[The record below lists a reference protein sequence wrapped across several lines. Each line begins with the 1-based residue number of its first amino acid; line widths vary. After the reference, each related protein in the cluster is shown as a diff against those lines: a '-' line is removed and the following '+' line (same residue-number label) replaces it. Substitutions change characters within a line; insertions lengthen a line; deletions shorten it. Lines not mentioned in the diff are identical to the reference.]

1 MRRKLL
7 AMDID
12 GTAVRDDSSLGEKS
26 KEAIKLA
33 QQEGHKIVFVSGRR
47 DSLIA
52 SLLFSPKLEK
62 KAKIPPHVCKRL
74 ITHCLEQN
82 IQLQIYNGMTWQVT
96 KMTDETLEYAKNVGV
111 IPEIINSLEETDWKY
126 GLEGFMATQDMTDVA
141 AYIDECIPEVY
152 YVSSEPNCIDVMAKG
167 VSKWNG
173 IQLLA
178 DMLEICKED
187 IITVGN
193 YYNDLDMLQHAAV
206 GIAVAN
212 AVDDVK
218 KEADFVTEK
227 NNNQDAVAEIIT
239 KMLNHDYDVVVEKC
253 NE

>member
-47 DSLIA
+47 DSDMG
-52 SLLFSPKLEK
+52 SLKDEQWLVDYQILNTGGKILRCK
-62 KAKIPPHVCKRL
+62 DRKVLHNDLIPPHVCKRL

-152 YVSSEPNCIDVMAKG
+152 YVSSEPNCIDVMAR
-167 VSKWNG
+167 VCQNG
-173 IQLLA
+173 MEYSYLQ
-178 DMLEICKED
+178 ICLKF
-187 IITVGN
+187 
-193 YYNDLDMLQHAAV
+193 
-206 GIAVAN
+206 
-212 AVDDVK
+212 VK
-218 KEADFVTEK
+218 K
-227 NNNQDAVAEIIT
+227 I
-239 KMLNHDYDVVVEKC
+239 L
-253 NE
+253 

>member
-12 GTAVRDDSSLGEKS
+12 GTAVRDDYSLGEKS

-47 DSLIA
+47 DSDMV
-52 SLLFSPKLEK
+52 SLKDEQWLVDYQILNTGGKILRCK
-62 KAKIPPHVCKRL
+62 DRKVLHNDLIPPHVCKRL
-74 ITHCLEQN
+74 ITHCLKQN

-173 IQLLA
+173 IRLLA

-206 GIAVAN
+206 GISVAN

-218 KEADFVTEK
+218 K
-227 NNNQDAVAEIIT
+227 
-239 KMLNHDYDVVVEKC
+239 
-253 NE
+253 

>member
-1 MRRKLL
+1 M
-7 AMDID
+7 
-12 GTAVRDDSSLGEKS
+12 
-26 KEAIKLA
+26 
-33 QQEGHKIVFVSGRR
+33 
-47 DSLIA
+47 A
-52 SLLFSPKLEK
+52 S
-62 KAKIPPHVCKRL
+62 
-74 ITHCLEQN
+74 
-82 IQLQIYNGMTWQVT
+82 
-96 KMTDETLEYAKNVGV
+96 
-111 IPEIINSLEETDWKY
+111 
-126 GLEGFMATQDMTDVA
+126 QDMTDVA
-141 AYIDECIPEVY
+141 AYIVECIPEVD

-218 KEADFVTEK
+218 KEADIVTEK
-227 NNNQDAVAEIIT
+227 NTNQDAVAEIIT
-239 KMLNHDYDVVVEKC
+239 KMLNHDYEVVVEKC

>member
-1 MRRKLL
+1 
-7 AMDID
+7 
-12 GTAVRDDSSLGEKS
+12 
-26 KEAIKLA
+26 
-33 QQEGHKIVFVSGRR
+33 
-47 DSLIA
+47 
-52 SLLFSPKLEK
+52 
-62 KAKIPPHVCKRL
+62 
-74 ITHCLEQN
+74 
-82 IQLQIYNGMTWQVT
+82 
-96 KMTDETLEYAKNVGV
+96 
-111 IPEIINSLEETDWKY
+111 
-126 GLEGFMATQDMTDVA
+126 MATQDMTDVA

-193 YYNDLDMLQHAAV
+193 YYND
-206 GIAVAN
+206 
-212 AVDDVK
+212 
-218 KEADFVTEK
+218 VTEK